1 MIVLVVVRF
10 DQLEWLPDGFLF
22 GNEGSPMGKTFAAPE
37 LIPRLFYLN
46 LFVCA
51 GNMSSMS
58 AEKK

>member
-10 DQLEWLPDGFLF
+10 DQLEWLLDGFLF

-37 LIPRLFYLN
+37 LMPHLFYLN

-51 GNMSSMS
+51 GTMSSMS

>member
-37 LIPRLFYLN
+37 LMPHLF
-46 LFVCA
+46 LFEPFCLCW
-51 GNMSSMS
+51 SSMS
-58 AEKK
+58 VS